1 MSEANTLT
9 TSKWFWTDDLAR
21 LLADSG
27 QPLLSPLDDWLHVP
41 FAVRGAGEPLAVAE
55 ALLAGKGKTAAA

>member
-27 QPLLSPLDDWLHVP
+27 EPLLPPLDAWLQVP

-55 ALLAGKGKTAAA
+55 ALLAGKGKSAAA

>member
-1 MSEANTLT
+1 MSETNTLT

-27 QPLLSPLDDWLHVP
+27 QPLLPPLNDWLQVP

-55 ALLAGKGKTAAA
+55 ALLAGKGKSAAA